1 MTGEDFSA
9 HRLVVGDGFSWEPIP
24 DGCLLFEEGTGRLLT
39 LNPAAE
45 AVLAHCDGELTGAEI
60 SRTLE
65 TDYDIPPA
73 ETRSLLQRLCEE
85 GVILTA
91 PDA

>member
-1 MTGEDFSA
+1 MSEEGFAA

-24 DGCLLFEEGTGRLLT
+24 DGCLLFEESTGRLLT

-45 AVLAHCDGELTGAEI
+45 AVLSHCDGELTGAEI
-60 SRTLE
+60 SRALE
-65 TDYDIPPA
+65 SDFAIPTA
-73 ETRSLLQRLCEE
+73 ETRSILDRLRAE
-85 GVILTA
+85 GVIRPA

>member
-1 MTGEDFSA
+1 VSEEGFESQ
-9 HRLVVGDGFSWEPIP
+9 RLVVGNHFSWEPIP
-24 DGCLLFEEGTGRLLT
+24 DGCLLFEESTGKLLT

-60 SRTLE
+60 SSVLE
-65 TDYDIPPA
+65 TDFDIPA
-73 ETRSLLQRLCEE
+73 TETRSLLQRLSAE
-85 GVILTA
+85 GVIQPA

>member
-1 MTGEDFSA
+1 MSMEGFA
-9 HRLVVGDGFSWEPIP
+9 GQRLVVGSQFSWEPIP
-24 DGCLLFEEGTGRLLT
+24 DGCMLFEESTGKLLT

-60 SRTLE
+60 STVLE
-65 TDYDIPPA
+65 TDFDIPA
-73 ETRSLLQRLCEE
+73 TETHSLLTRLCAE
-85 GVILTA
+85 GVILIA